1 VDKFGNKRGKNDMM
15 DLLIFTTCGQ
25 TEYLEMALKSLNKRS
40 NTFDILVIDD
50 GSKEDIKAIVEGYGG
65 IFKGKEKGRGL
76 THSWNMGYTFFK
88 ENNYER
94 CVLSNDDVIFPG
106 DIPSDLFHGLN
117 KYLIVGPLSS
127 PIGCGGQPVQ
137 NVERYISTK
146 RKYTDVKWIQEQ
158 LQHLDS
164 SFIDVTY
171 INGFCFSFSRRI
183 IPYEFSKDTLFNP
196 ANLNVGN
203 EDELCRR
210 ILPPQIAVS
219 TKSYVYHFKN
229 VSFSLLKDRAMEI
242 VNE

>member
-1 VDKFGNKRGKNDMM
+1 MR
-15 DLLIFTTCGQ
+15 DLIIFTTCGQ
-25 TEYLEMALKSLNKRS
+25 KGYLEMALKSLNKGSR
-40 NTFDILVIDD
+40 TFDILVIDD
-50 GSKEDIKAIVEGYGG
+50 GSKEDIKEIAEGYGG
-65 IFKGKEKGRGL
+65 IFKGKEKGKGL
-76 THSWNMGYTFFK
+76 THSWNMGYKFFK

-106 DIPSDLFHGLN
+106 DIPSDLFHGLDN
-117 KYLIVGPLSS
+117 HLIVGPLSS

-137 NVERYISTK
+137 NVNRYIKT
-146 RKYTDVKWIQEQ
+146 RDYTNVKWIQEQ
-158 LQHLDS
+158 LQGIDRR
-164 SFIDVTY
+164 FIEVTY

-183 IPYEFSKDTLFNP
+183 IPYEFSKDMLFNP

-219 TKSYVYHFKN
+219 TKSYVFHFKN
-229 VSFSLLKDRAMEI
+229 VSFSLLKNRVTEI

>member
-1 VDKFGNKRGKNDMM
+1 MDLIGNGSDKNKMKN
-15 DLLIFTTCGQ
+15 LLIFTTCGQ

-40 NTFDILVIDD
+40 NTYDILVIDD
-50 GSKEDIKAIVEGYGG
+50 GSKEDIKTIAEGYGA
-65 IFKGKEKGRGL
+65 IFKGKEKGKGL
-76 THSWNMGYTFFK
+76 THSWNMGYKFFK

-94 CVLSNDDVIFPG
+94 CVLSNDDVIFSG
-106 DIPSDLFHGLN
+106 DIPSDLFHGLD

-137 NVERYISTK
+137 NVEKHIRTN
-146 RKYTDVKWIQEQ
+146 RKYRDVKRIQEQ
-158 LQHLDS
+158 LQRLDR
-164 SFIDVTY
+164 SFIEVTY
-171 INGFCFSFSRRI
+171 INGFCFSFDRKI
-183 IPYEFSKDTLFNP
+183 IAYEFSKDKLFNP

-219 TKSYVYHFKN
+219 IKSYVYHFKN
-229 VSFSLLKDRAMEI
+229 VSFSLLKNRATEI